1 MAAAVNGRM
10 AVYVLLGPIG
20 GVVWFVG
27 PALGAV
33 IVATAGARVALIA
46 NGVTFLL
53 SAWFISRTSVPAARR
68 ERRRRW

>member
-10 AVYVLLGPIG
+10 VVCVLLGPIG

-33 IVATAGARVALIA
+33 IVATAGARL
-46 NGVTFLL
+46 
-53 SAWFISRTSVPAARR
+53 R
-68 ERRRRW
+68 